1 VISINREFFAKAKRL
16 VTEEEDVQTLTRL
29 GLTISQAKVYLAL
42 LELGKATGKTVAK
55 HSKVARQEAYRI
67 LAELQ
72 EKGLVEKIIDM
83 PTEFKPI
90 PIEDCIPILIKRKKN
105 EISETQKEATRLLQK
120 LKQKNS
126 KSTFQEEDETRFSLF
141 SEQVAVRREKGTLKA
156 VQRSFDVITSRRDP
170 HSVIF
175 IDMEEIA
182 EALQRG
188 VKIRVIIDK
197 PAEEEVLSDII
208 KQLKKYSTF
217 KIRYLPNAPKALMSI
232 YDEKEAWVCTCTHPV
247 LKECSTLRT
256 NNPCLLSI
264 LQDYFETM
272 WLTAMKSTHQ
282 NPPQT

>member
-1 VISINREFFAKAKRL
+1 VILINREFLAKAKRL
-16 VTEEEDVQTLTRL
+16 VTEEEDVQTLTHL

-42 LELGKATGKTVAK
+42 LELEKATGKTISK

-90 PIEDCIPILIKRKKN
+90 PIEDYISILIERKKN

-126 KSTFQEEDETRFSLF
+126 KNTLQEDETRFSLF

-156 VQRSFDVITSRRDP
+156 VQRSFDVVTSRRDP

-175 IDMEEIA
+175 IDMEGIA
-182 EALQRG
+182 EDLQRG

-197 PAEEEVLSDII
+197 PDEEKLLADII
-208 KQLKKYSTF
+208 KHLKKYPNF
-217 KIRYLPNAPKALMSI
+217 KIRYLPKAPKALMSI
-232 YDEKEAWVCTCTHPV
+232 YDKGEAWVYTRSNPV
-247 LKECSTLRT
+247 LEECPILWT

-264 LQDYFETM
+264 LQDYFEMM
-272 WLTAMKSTHQ
+272 WLTALEFKPEQ
-282 NPPQT
+282 P